1 MTDVPLKILYQ
12 NDNVL
17 VAQTQAGRFDKFA
30 KDDSYGEFNMGLHVG
45 DCPKRVLSNRA
56 KLLSALNQ
64 LSNDQVQS
72 IHWLNQVHSD
82 IVFKVDDR
90 QASTTPQTADA
101 LITRQSEQAL
111 AIMTADCVP
120 IAVFGGGFV
129 ACIHAG
135 WQGLTKGII
144 QRTVDHFPAN
154 VPLTAVIGACISQA
168 NYEIDK
174 ALAQRIVV
182 QVQHHHLVDMTDSD
196 LYQAII
202 QDKDQ
207 DKDKCLIDIVKLAKL
222 QLEKSSVTVMT
233 DDVPCS
239 YAAANLYSYRA
250 QTHAQKSATG
260 RMATV
265 IVQF

>member
-17 VAQTQAGRFDKFA
+17 VVQTQAGHFDKFA
-30 KDDSYGEFNMGLHVG
+30 KDDIYGEFNMGLHVG

-56 KLLSALNQ
+56 KLLSALNR
-64 LSNDQVQS
+64 LSDDKVQS

-82 IVFKVDDR
+82 IVLDIDDS

-101 LITRQSEQAL
+101 LMTCQSGQAL

-120 IAVFGGGFV
+120 IAVFGGGVV

-135 WQGLTKGII
+135 WQGLTNGII
-144 QRTVDHFPAN
+144 QRTLDNFPVN
-154 VPLTAVIGACISQA
+154 TSLTAVMGACISQV

-174 ALAQRIVV
+174 TLARRIVD
-182 QVQHHHLVDMTDSD
+182 QVQLHHLVDMTGSE

-202 QDKDQ
+202 QDKEN
-207 DKDKCLIDIVKLAKL
+207 DKCLIDIVKLAKL
-222 QLEKSSVTVMT
+222 QLEKSSVAVMI

-250 QTHAQKSATG
+250 QTHAKKSATG